1 MQLAKR
7 QDVGQ
12 QCNASPDNPLFD
24 LQQTSKKQHYNI
36 EHKKYMSQLQ
46 DIEKWYREMKGN
58 TMNPKKSKLDVG
70 QPCELPQRS
79 FIISMKLVS
88 LYVQV
93 NSEEEST

>member
-1 MQLAKR
+1 MQTPKR

-46 DIEKWYREMKGN
+46 DDIEK
-58 TMNPKKSKLDVG
+58 
-70 QPCELPQRS
+70 
-79 FIISMKLVS
+79 
-88 LYVQV
+88 
-93 NSEEEST
+93 